1 MPTNDNQIS
10 VYIYNTIKNAPEM
23 ASFTDRIVPEVIDTS
38 SASYPYIVY
47 SIKNNTPTN
56 TKTGTSELDTVDII
70 VTIVS
75 KSYSELSTMSNII
88 RKALDYRKDIP
99 EDIQKVFF
107 QTENF
112 LYDDDL
118 EPEGAYVLTQ
128 EYLARIMRSE

>member
-10 VYIYNTIKNAPEM
+10 VYIYNSIKNAPEM

>member
-10 VYIYNTIKNAPEM
+10 VYIYNSIKNASGM
-23 ASFTDRIVPEVIDTS
+23 AAITDRIVPEVIDTS

-56 TKTGTSELDTVDII
+56 TKTGVSELDTIDVI

-88 RKALDYRKDIP
+88 RTALDYSKDIP

-112 LYDDDL
+112 LFDDDL

-128 EYLARIMRSE
+128 EYLARIMR

>member
-10 VYIYNTIKNAPEM
+10 VYIYNSIKNAPEM

-128 EYLARIMRSE
+128 EYLARIMR

>member
-10 VYIYNTIKNAPEM
+10 VYIYNSIKNAPEM
-23 ASFTDRIVPEVIDTS
+23 ASFTDR
-38 SASYPYIVY
+38 
-47 SIKNNTPTN
+47 
-56 TKTGTSELDTVDII
+56 I